1 MDTLIRTVD
10 DDDLI
15 ISRKEIQDLG
25 LKPGDKVVIQAK
37 ANLIPRQFSP
47 EELERR
53 RAVIAR
59 LTGIWSAEDEK
70 EYRKFRRDMWATW
83 QPRDLS

>member
-25 LKPGDKVVIQAK
+25 LKPGDKVVI
-37 ANLIPRQFSP
+37 RP
-47 EELERR
+47 E
-53 RAVIAR
+53 IR
-59 LTGIWSAEDEK
+59 LTKREFAPGERERLHQILDELSGSWTAEDE
-70 EYRKFRRDMWATW
+70 EAFRRNREAMWSTW
-83 QPRDLS
+83 KPRDLS